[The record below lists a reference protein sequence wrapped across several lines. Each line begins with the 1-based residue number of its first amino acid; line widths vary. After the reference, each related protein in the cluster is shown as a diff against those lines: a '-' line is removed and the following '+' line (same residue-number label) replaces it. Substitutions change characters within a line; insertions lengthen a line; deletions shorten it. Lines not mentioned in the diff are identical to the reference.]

1 MYGRNGEAPLCVLA
15 ACTPSDCFNQAF
27 EAVRIATKYMTP
39 VILLT
44 DGYLANGA
52 EPWRI
57 PALSDLPKIEV
68 KYREN
73 PEGFHPFIR
82 DPETLARAWAKPGTP
97 GLQHRIGGLEKN
109 FDSGHISYDPD
120 NHQKMS
126 ETRQQKIDNIALDVP
141 QQEIEVGDKTGKLLV
156 LGWGSTH
163 GAIREAVTRCRA
175 RGLSVSHAHV
185 RNLNPFPRNLGELLN
200 GFERVLVPELNMG
213 QLVKLIRARYLIAA
227 DSYAKIEGLPFKIEE
242 LETRIRKMLES

>member
-1 MYGRNGEAPLCVLA
+1 
-15 ACTPSDCFNQAF
+15 
-27 EAVRIATKYMTP
+27 
-39 VILLT
+39 
-44 DGYLANGA
+44 
-52 EPWRI
+52 
-57 PALSDLPKIEV
+57 
-68 KYREN
+68 
-73 PEGFHPFIR
+73 
-82 DPETLARAWAKPGTP
+82 
-97 GLQHRIGGLEKN
+97 
-109 FDSGHISYDPD
+109 
-120 NHQKMS
+120 
-126 ETRQQKIDNIALDVP
+126 
-141 QQEIEVGDKTGKLLV
+141 VGDKTGKLLV